1 MVVSHRVSLEAPDT
15 HALLEQV
22 CSSKTLPSVPV
33 VAANILTLCND
44 PDVDF
49 AKLEKMASADPA
61 LVAKLLRMANSA
73 FFAGSHKVSSVN
85 AAVVRMGLKV
95 TRIAVLGFSLETEIS
110 KKVPV
115 EFKIERF
122 WRCALTTAGAA
133 RVIAENVCPAQR
145 DECFSAGILQDIGM
159 VAFQCA
165 LPEEYAKVLAEHR
178 LHPTLEIHDIERR
191 LLGVTHTEVSS
202 RLLQQWNLPE
212 EVYAPI
218 RYHHAL
224 DQAKAHGLSAE
235 LIQVTRTLVLGSL
248 VAALFQ
254 GKAKGIAYKRVIDM
268 AQRQFALG
276 PEAVE
281 GILGKIENVVRSTC
295 DLFQVDPRSMPAYE
309 EIRVRATHELGRLA
323 VELGQEARTAENLAD
338 QRADELRQLKQES
351 DELRRLISLDDLT
364 LLLNRREFLKR
375 FAAEITRSRRH
386 EHDLAVV
393 MVDIDDFKSVNDNYG
408 HAAGDEVL
416 KHLGGFLQAES
427 RRSDVAAR
435 VGGDEFVVLLP
446 ETDLDGAI
454 ATAEKLRFGIAA
466 ASKAWTQRVP
476 GITVSLGAVH
486 SRYESPNFDEGVILD
501 QADKCMYQAK
511 RDGRNCTRYATV

>member
-1 MVVSHRVSLEAPDT
+1 MASHEVNPETPEAR
-15 HALLEQV
+15 ALLEKV

-33 VAANILTLCND
+33 VAANILTLCKD

-49 AKLEKMASADPA
+49 AKLGEMTSADAA
-61 LVAKLLRMANSA
+61 LVAKLLQMANSA
-73 FFAGSHKVSSVN
+73 FFASHQKVFSVN

-110 KKVPV
+110 GKMPE
-115 EFKIERF
+115 EFKVDRF
-122 WRCALTTAGAA
+122 WRYSLTTASAA
-133 RVIAENVCPAQR
+133 RVIAETVCPAQR

-159 VAFQCA
+159 VALQCA

-178 LHPTLEIHDIERR
+178 LHPTVEIHDLEKR
-191 LLGVTHTEVSS
+191 LLGVTHTEVGS
-202 RLLQQWNLPE
+202 RLLRQWNLPE

-218 RYHHAL
+218 RYHHGL
-224 DQAKAHGLSAE
+224 DQAMADGLSPD
-235 LIQVTRTLVLGSL
+235 LVQVARTLVLGTL

-254 GKAKGIAYKRVIDM
+254 GKTKGITYKRVIDT
-268 AQRQFALG
+268 AQRYFGLE

-281 GILGKIENVVRSTC
+281 LMFGKIEKVVRSTC
-295 DLFQVDPRSMPAYE
+295 ELFQVDPRSMPAYE
-309 EIRVRATHELGRLA
+309 QIRLRATHEVARLA
-323 VELGQEARTAENLAD
+323 AELGQEARSAENLAD
-338 QRADELRQLKQES
+338 QRTEELRQLKQES

-375 FAAEITRSRRH
+375 FMAEIVRSRRH
-386 EHDLAVV
+386 EHELALV
-393 MVDIDDFKSVNDNYG
+393 MVDIDDFKSVNDTYG

-427 RRSDVAAR
+427 RKSDVAAR
-435 VGGDEFVVLLP
+435 VGGDEFVVMLP

-454 ATAEKLRFGIAA
+454 AAAEKLRFGIATS
-466 ASKAWTQRVP
+466 SKGWTQRVP
-476 GITVSLGAVH
+476 GITVSVGVVH
-486 SRYESPNFDEGVILD
+486 SRYSSHSFDEGIILD

-511 RDGRNCTRYATV
+511 RDGRNCTRYATI

>member
-1 MVVSHRVSLEAPDT
+1 MQT
-15 HALLEQV
+15 LLEQV

-33 VAANILTLCND
+33 VAANILTLCKD

-49 AKLEKMASADPA
+49 AKLGEMASADAA

-73 FFAGSHKVSSVN
+73 FFAGSHKVTSVN

-95 TRIAVLGFSLETEIS
+95 TRIAVLGFSLEAEIS
-110 KKVPV
+110 RKVPE
-115 EFKIERF
+115 EFKFERF
-122 WRCALTTAGAA
+122 WRYSLTTASAA
-133 RVIAENVCPAQR
+133 QVIAESVCPAQR
-145 DECFSAGILQDIGM
+145 EECFSAGILQDMGM
-159 VAFQCA
+159 VALQCA
-165 LPEEYAKVLAEHR
+165 LPEEYPKVLVEHR

-191 LLGVTHTEVSS
+191 LLGVAHPEVGS

-235 LIQVTRTLVLGSL
+235 LIQVTRTLVLGTL

-254 GKAKGIAYKRVIDM
+254 GKAKGISYKRVIDM
-268 AQRQFALG
+268 AQRHFGLG

-281 GILGKIENVVRSTC
+281 EMFGKIENVVRSTC

-375 FAAEITRSRRH
+375 FAAEIARSRRH

-427 RRSDVAAR
+427 RKSDVAAR

-476 GITVSLGAVH
+476 GITVSMGAVH

>member
-1 MVVSHRVSLEAPDT
+1 MASYGVGVETQDT
-15 HALLEQV
+15 QTLLEKV

-33 VAANILTLCND
+33 VAANILTLCKD

-49 AKLEKMASADPA
+49 AKLEEMTSADPA

-73 FFAGSHKVSSVN
+73 FFAGSHRVTSVN

-110 KKVPV
+110 EKVPP

-122 WRCALTTAGAA
+122 WRYALTTACAA
-133 RVIAENVCPAQR
+133 RVIAETVCPAQR

-178 LHPTLEIHDIERR
+178 LHPTMEMHDLESR

-202 RLLQQWNLPE
+202 RLLRQWNLPE

-224 DQAKAHGLSAE
+224 DQAKADGLPAE
-235 LIQVTRTLVLGSL
+235 LIQVARTLVLGSL

-254 GKAKGIAYKRVIDM
+254 GKAKGITYKRVTDM
-268 AQRQFALG
+268 AQRQFGLG

-281 GILGKIENVVRSTC
+281 RMFGKIENVVRSTC

-309 EIRVRATHELGRLA
+309 EIRVRATHEVGRLA
-323 VELGQEARTAENLAD
+323 VELGQEARTAENLAE
-338 QRADELRQLKQES
+338 QRADDLRQLKQES

-375 FAAEITRSRRH
+375 FVAEIVRSRRH

-393 MVDIDDFKSVNDNYG
+393 MVDIDDFKSVNDTYG

-416 KHLGGFLQAES
+416 RHLGGFLQAES
-427 RRSDVAAR
+427 RKSDVAGR

-454 ATAEKLRFGIAA
+454 AAAEKLRFGIAA
-466 ASKAWTQRVP
+466 ASKEWTQGVP
-476 GITVSLGAVH
+476 GITVSMGAVH
-486 SRYESPNFDEGVILD
+486 SRYDSPNFDEGVILD